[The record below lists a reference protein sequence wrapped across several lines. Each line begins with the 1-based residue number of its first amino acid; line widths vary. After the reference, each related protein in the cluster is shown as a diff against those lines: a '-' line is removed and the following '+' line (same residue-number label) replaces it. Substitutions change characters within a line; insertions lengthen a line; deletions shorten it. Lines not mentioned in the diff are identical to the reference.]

1 MSMSFHW
8 SYIGDPIL
16 FKTWVANSAG
26 AYVLSLLIV
35 FAVSFFSE
43 FWSSY
48 RYSLSN
54 KKPTSSNYEEL
65 VPLNGCEN
73 KKFSI
78 AKLYRQFMASHLW
91 KTICHMLGFMISYFI
106 MLVVMTFN
114 AGLGIACVLG
124 VGLGYYIFGRSRLAV
139 VEDICH

>member
-1 MSMSFHW
+1 MSFHW
-8 SYIGDPIL
+8 SYFGQPIL
-16 FKTWVANSAG
+16 FKTWVTNSAG

-35 FAVSFFSE
+35 FAVSLFSE
-43 FWSSY
+43 YWSSY
-48 RYSLSN
+48 RYSLNSDKN
-54 KKPTSSNYEEL
+54 TSSANYEEL
-65 VPLNGCEN
+65 TPLNGERRGH
-73 KKFSI
+73 SI
-78 AKLYRQFMASHLW
+78 GKLYRTFMKSHLW

-124 VGLGYYIFGRSRLAV
+124 VGLGYYLFGRSRLGV